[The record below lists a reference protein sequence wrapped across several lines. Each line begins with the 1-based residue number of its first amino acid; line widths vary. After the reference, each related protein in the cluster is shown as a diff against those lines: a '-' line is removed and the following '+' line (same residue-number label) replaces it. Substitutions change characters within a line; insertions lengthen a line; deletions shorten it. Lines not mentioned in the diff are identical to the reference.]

1 MGIGEDF
8 EQDGTISI
16 EGAEGVDA
24 LLHLWFVLG
33 FQVDDVVLAADA
45 LGGGGVGT
53 SHEVVGNGALRQA
66 RKHAE
71 DATAT
76 VVEQEDAQVA
86 TKVLIPQ
93 GVLVVEEA
101 KVADDTE
108 QLFVSNNGEPRRRR
122 QRALNAIDATIAP
135 YVVTCVDVG

>member
-1 MGIGEDF
+1 M
-8 EQDGTISI
+8 
-16 EGAEGVDA
+16 
-24 LLHLWFVLG
+24 LHLWFVLG
-33 FQVDDVVLAADA
+33 FQVDDVVLTADT

-66 RKHAE
+66 GKHAE

-76 VVEQEDAQVA
+76 VVEQEDAEVA
-86 TKVLIPQ
+86 AKVLVPK

-108 QLFVSNNGEPRRRR
+108 HLFVSNNGKTCRRR
-122 QRALNAIDATIAP
+122 QRALNAIDAAIAP